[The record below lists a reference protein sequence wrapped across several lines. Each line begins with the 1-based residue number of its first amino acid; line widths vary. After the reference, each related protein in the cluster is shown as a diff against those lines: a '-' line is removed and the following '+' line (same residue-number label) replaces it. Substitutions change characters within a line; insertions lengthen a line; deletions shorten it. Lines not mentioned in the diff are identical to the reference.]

1 MAITDIG
8 KIRNVALL
16 SHSGSGKTT
25 LAEALLFNTKVI
37 NRMGNVESGNTVS
50 DYEPEEAKRASSIQT
65 SLIPCVSNGHKVN
78 FLDTP
83 GYDDFRG
90 EVVSSLRVVEG
101 AVILVSAISSVE
113 VGTEQSWNMCE
124 ERGIPRIIFI
134 NKMDRD
140 NADFHRSLDSIQSV
154 FGRKCV
160 PVQIPIGVAQD
171 FKSIVSLLD
180 PSGDVPPELKEEV
193 DAARERLI
201 ESVAESDDELA
212 TKFLEGEELTG
223 GEMKEGLKKA
233 VLSGDMVPVLAGS
246 STQNVGVEELQSAV
260 LSYLPSPLEAP
271 IVEAAAPSGG
281 EQKEVAQSPDAP
293 LAALVFKTT
302 ADPFVGKLS
311 LFRVYGGTF
320 KANSEVWDANQEQS
334 ERIGQVYFLRGKNQE
349 ATSEVGPGDI
359 GAVAKLATTVTNDT
373 LCQRDHT
380 LLLDPVAYPE
390 GNYTMAVSP
399 KSTADLDKMSSSL
412 ARIVEEDPSLRLS
425 RESSTNET
433 LLSGMGDVHLETT
446 VDKVKRKFGTE
457 LVLQL
462 PKVPYR
468 ETITT
473 VSRAEY
479 KHKKQTGGHGQYG
492 HVLLRLEPRDRDSG
506 FEFGREIVGGK
517 VPREYIPSVEKGVLK
532 ALSEGSLAGYPVVD
546 VKAVL
551 YDGSYHDVDSSGIAF
566 EIAGSYAFRKGMSEG
581 NPILL
586 EPIMKV
592 DITVPDSFTGDVIGD
607 LNGRRGRIIGMAPQ
621 HGGTIIEADVPQA
634 ELLRYSADL
643 RSLTQGRASFTMEFS
658 HYEGVPPVIGQ
669 KVVEG
674 IQREKEGAKA

>member
-25 LAEALLFNTKVI
+25 LAEALLFNAKVI

-65 SLIPCVSNGHKVN
+65 SLIPCISNGHKVN

-83 GYDDFRG
+83 GYGDFRG

-160 PVQIPIGVAQD
+160 PVQIPIGAAQD
-171 FKSIVSLLD
+171 FKGIVSLLD

-223 GEMKEGLKKA
+223 DELKEGLKKA
-233 VLSGDMVPVLAGS
+233 VLSGDIVPILAGS

-260 LSYLPSPLEAP
+260 LRYLPSPLEAP
-271 IVEAAAPSGG
+271 KEEAAAPSGG

-349 ATSEVGPGDI
+349 GTSEVGPGDI

-380 LLLDPVAYPE
+380 LLLDPVVYPA
-390 GNYTMAVSP
+390 GHYTMAVSP

-433 LLSGMGDVHLETT
+433 LLSGMGDVH
-446 VDKVKRKFGTE
+446 
-457 LVLQL
+457 
-462 PKVPYR
+462 
-468 ETITT
+468 
-473 VSRAEY
+473 
-479 KHKKQTGGHGQYG
+479 
-492 HVLLRLEPRDRDSG
+492 
-506 FEFGREIVGGK
+506 
-517 VPREYIPSVEKGVLK
+517 
-532 ALSEGSLAGYPVVD
+532 
-546 VKAVL
+546 
-551 YDGSYHDVDSSGIAF
+551 
-566 EIAGSYAFRKGMSEG
+566 
-581 NPILL
+581 
-586 EPIMKV
+586 
-592 DITVPDSFTGDVIGD
+592 
-607 LNGRRGRIIGMAPQ
+607 
-621 HGGTIIEADVPQA
+621 
-634 ELLRYSADL
+634 
-643 RSLTQGRASFTMEFS
+643 
-658 HYEGVPPVIGQ
+658 
-669 KVVEG
+669 
-674 IQREKEGAKA
+674 